1 MRHLGFNITDA
12 RHNGFTVS
20 SIYHLGQAVWQAARA
35 CFSRGW
41 NNDLGWDNNAGWN
54 ND

>member
-1 MRHLGFNITDA
+1 MRHESFNVTGARHLGY
-12 RHNGFTVS
+12 TVKAV
-20 SIYHLGQAVWQAARA
+20 YHLGKLVWQAARS

-41 NNDLGWDNNAGWN
+41 SNDLGWDNDEGWS

>member
-1 MRHLGFNITDA
+1 MRHEGVNTTGVRHLGY
-12 RHNGFTVS
+12 TVNA
-20 SIYHLGQAVWQAARA
+20 IYHLGKQVWQAARA

-41 NNDLGWDNNAGWN
+41 NNDLGWHNDEGWS